1 MDAIISKNLPK
12 SDLPFSHGF
21 KGGNFIFTSG
31 QVGRDPKTGEIVE
44 GIEKQ
49 TRQTLENM
57 EAVLIAGGGS
67 RKNVIKVT
75 VYLADIRDY
84 NAMNQVY
91 KKFFNKPYPARSCL
105 EAKLANSKIRVEI
118 EAVACI

>member
-1 MDAIISKNLPK
+1 MDAIISKKLPK

-31 QVGRDPKTGEIVE
+31 QVGRDPITGELVE

-57 EAVLIAGGGS
+57 EAVLLAGGSS

-84 NAMNQVY
+84 NVMNNVY

-118 EAVACI
+118 EAVAYI